1 METALEATPTL
12 NGHLKMNVL
21 LIVLQCC
28 STSHSNAYSEM
39 KRKEKQLSV
48 TIALG
53 LFLQEVV
60 TMSYVLQLSLLT
72 VKEIVHQMQIRLDL
86 VSQKKVERTCLLTG
100 QMEGSQL
107 QN

>member
-1 METALEATPTL
+1 
-12 NGHLKMNVL
+12 
-21 LIVLQCC
+21 
-28 STSHSNAYSEM
+28 M

-60 TMSYVLQLSLLT
+60 TMSYVLQLNLLT
-72 VKEIVHQMQIRLDL
+72 VKEIAHQMQIRLDL
-86 VSQKKVERTCLLTG
+86 ISQKKVERTCLLTE